1 MKQTGR
7 LNVRVYT
14 SQAEIPLMGA
24 TVAVLRRVP
33 SGKYE
38 LISIQATDSSGS
50 IQPVVL
56 ETPERQESTEPMPG
70 IKPFTTCDVW
80 AEHAGFAMLRVDGVQ
95 VFPGVDTYQG
105 MELIPLPQGES
116 SLIQTTPRE
125 TPAQDL

>member
-1 MKQTGR
+1 MKQTGK

-14 SQAEIPLMGA
+14 SRAEIPLEGA
-24 TVAVLRRVP
+24 TVAVLRRAP

-38 LISIQATDSSGS
+38 LISIQATDSSGA

-70 IKPFTTCDVW
+70 TSPFATCDVW

-95 VFPGVDTYQG
+95 VFPGVDTYQA
-105 MELIPLPQGES
+105 MELLPLPQGES
-116 SLIQTTPRE
+116 GLIQSVPRE